1 MMRNLYD
8 LEMIFT
14 DDFYRNA
21 NAAVFLAKEYI
32 RREHYINA
40 RKKWELGSWR
50 LRGCVFSFSL
60 LFFFFCNDRSTRR
73 GHKHDIAAFL
83 AMRSHRSRARERV
96 DSIGG
101 I

>member
-1 MMRNLYD
+1 MLHMMENLYD

-40 RKKWELGSWR
+40 REKWELRSWR
-50 LRGCVFSFSL
+50 LRGFFFSFVSFL
-60 LFFFFCNDRSTRR
+60 L
-73 GHKHDIAAFL
+73 
-83 AMRSHRSRARERV
+83 
-96 DSIGG
+96 
-101 I
+101 